1 MLTNLIENAIKYTS
15 GVGERVYIE
24 LACEQRSRA
33 IVHVRDDGPG
43 IAEEHLPY
51 LFERFYR
58 VDRARSPRQ
67 RGTLSNSEAPGGSGL
82 GLSIVQWIA
91 QAHSGEVRVASHPC
105 TGSLFTL
112 SLPLAAAQC
121 TQEQ

>member
-1 MLTNLIENAIKYTS
+1 MI
-15 GVGERVYIE
+15 
-24 LACEQRSRA
+24 
-33 IVHVRDDGPG
+33 HVRDDGPG

-67 RGTLSNSEAPGGSGL
+67 RGALANDMAPGGSGL

-91 QAHSGEVRVASHPC
+91 QAHGGEVRVASHPSS
-105 TGSLFTL
+105 GSLFTL
-112 SLPLAAAQC
+112 SLPLAVTQCAQG
-121 TQEQ
+121 QQR